1 MLSLRKYHY
10 SSYRRTK
17 YSHHIFIKS
26 FNNLETL
33 RYNSNRPKKVNQKQI
48 VSHYFGFGNIKLDNL
63 NATQNMNKTTGLD
76 GSGKFGQKLHMK
88 QK

>member
-1 MLSLRKYHY
+1 M
-10 SSYRRTK
+10 
-17 YSHHIFIKS
+17 
-26 FNNLETL
+26 
-33 RYNSNRPKKVNQKQI
+33 NQKQI